1 MDQAWTPPSGSTHLM
16 GVEQR
21 EGGGLNLDIIGAI
34 Y

>member
-1 MDQAWTPPSGSTHLM
+1 MDQAWTPPSGSTYLM